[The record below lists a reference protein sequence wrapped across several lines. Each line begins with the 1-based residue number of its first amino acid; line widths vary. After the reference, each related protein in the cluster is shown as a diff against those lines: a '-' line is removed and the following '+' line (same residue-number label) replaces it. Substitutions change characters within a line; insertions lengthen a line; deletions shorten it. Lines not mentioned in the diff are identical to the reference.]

1 MMAEG
6 GPDTPAD
13 EAGLRSGDVIL
24 SLEGEPVASLGALSA
39 AVAALDPGDAVRL
52 EVWRSE
58 EVVAPTATPAAL
70 PADPASA
77 ARPASAEGEPL
88 PEAGLTLHDVM
99 PGLREAR
106 GLLEDLDD
114 GAVLGVGEEGPDGLR
129 EGCVS
134 CRSTARR

>member
-1 MMAEG
+1 MVAEG
-6 GPDTPAD
+6 GPGTPAD

-39 AVAALDPGDAVRL
+39 AVVALDPGDTVRL

-77 ARPASAEGEPL
+77 ARPASAEGEP
-88 PEAGLTLHDVM
+88 
-99 PGLREAR
+99 
-106 GLLEDLDD
+106 
-114 GAVLGVGEEGPDGLR
+114 
-129 EGCVS
+129 
-134 CRSTARR
+134 CRRPA